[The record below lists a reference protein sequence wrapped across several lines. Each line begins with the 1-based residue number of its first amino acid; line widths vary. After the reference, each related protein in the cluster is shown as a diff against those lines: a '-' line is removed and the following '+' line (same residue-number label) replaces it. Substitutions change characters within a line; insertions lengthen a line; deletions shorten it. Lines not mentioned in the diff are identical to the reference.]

1 MSPLGFLK
9 KNQPEVEKREK
20 ADCGFLVFENTRR
33 NYMKEIDC
41 RGMACPMPVVKA
53 KQALE
58 ELKDE
63 ELVFIVDDPSSRDN
77 VERFV
82 QSQGCSV
89 EVEEK
94 GKDFYLHIQ
103 KRHGG
108 TEVKSVP
115 KAEKVVV
122 YINSNLLGIGD
133 EALGSILMRA
143 FLKTLMDMET
153 KPSRLI
159 FINSGVCLTS
169 EGSEVLETLKA
180 LSQKGV
186 DILSCGTCLDFYGLK
201 EKLKV
206 GIISNMY
213 DIAQSLLEADRL
225 IRP

>member
-1 MSPLGFLK
+1 
-9 KNQPEVEKREK
+9 
-20 ADCGFLVFENTRR
+20 
-33 NYMKEIDC
+33 MKEIDC
-41 RGMACPMPVVKA
+41 RGMACPIPVVRA

-58 ELKDE
+58 EPKDRE
-63 ELVFIVDDPSSRDN
+63 FIFIVDNPSSRDN

-89 EVEEK
+89 EIEQR
-94 GKDFYLHIQ
+94 GQDFHLHIQ
-103 KRHGG
+103 KRQGE

-115 KAEKVVV
+115 KVEKVVV

-159 FINSGVCLTS
+159 FINSGVRLTS

-180 LSQKGV
+180 LAGKGME
-186 DILSCGTCLDFYGLK
+186 ILSCGTCLDFYGLK

-206 GIISNMY
+206 GVVSNMY